1 MLLNTSSISD
11 MIQDEC
17 LEVTHYRC
25 GLNTSHNFS
34 TLFFQQMIFFFKKN
48 MPLFCRLSIDQVEVL
63 SPSGSAMYKVSG
75 QAAIPQ
81 GFSRCLSHDLLSDL
95 SNLQELPSTLSA
107 SSPLKYLSS
116 KGSIK
121 FLLHSK
127 LLIYSNAQRRVF

>member
-1 MLLNTSSISD
+1 MSGSNPLQ
-11 MIQDEC
+11 MWPKYQPQ
-17 LEVTHYRC
+17 
-25 GLNTSHNFS
+25 
-34 TLFFQQMIFFFKKN
+34 FFHPVLPTNEFFFKKN
-48 MPLFCRLSIDQVEVL
+48 MPLFCRLSIDPVEVL

-81 GFSRCLSHDLLSDL
+81 GFSRCLSRDLLSDL

-107 SSPLKYLSS
+107 SPPLKYLSS

-127 LLIYSNAQRRVF
+127 LLIYSNAQRHTCFESLGFRNRLV